1 MYIINIIVGM
11 FCMGYGAY
19 RIGSEASVAGFVL
32 MLLGLANFI
41 LGVSLQCK

>member
-1 MYIINIIVGM
+1 MYISNIIVGL

-19 RIGSEASVAGFVL
+19 RIGSDASVVGFVL

>member
-11 FCMGYGAY
+11 FGMVYGAY